1 MQIPMSV
8 MNTKTTFATWMALTA
23 LLMLSCKQAPQLYD
37 ASGSFEAIETLI
49 PADASGIIQQLD
61 IREGQVIDSGQVIGY
76 IDSTQLH
83 LRKKQLEAQIKA
95 VLSKK
100 PNISRQL
107 AAYQV
112 QLDQARHELA
122 RIDRLVKADAA
133 TPKQLDDA
141 KSMVAVIEKQ
151 MEALQSTLSITS
163 EGLSQDTGPLF
174 TQIAQLNDQIR
185 RCVITNPVKGT
196 VLTTYAEPFEMAVP
210 GKPLYKIADLSSIIL
225 RAYITGDQLTGRRL
239 GDQVTVMVDDTSGT
253 YKTYSGTIEWISDKA
268 EFTPKTIQTK
278 DERAN
283 LVYAMKIRVAN
294 DGYLKIGMYGE
305 VKW

>member
-1 MQIPMSV
+1 MSV

-174 TQIAQLNDQIR
+174 TQIAQFNDQIR

-253 YKTYSGTIEWISDKA
+253 YKTYNGTIEWISDKA

>member
-1 MQIPMSV
+1 
-8 MNTKTTFATWMALTA
+8 MALTA

-61 IREGQVIDSGQVIGY
+61 IREGQVIDSAQIIGY

>member
-1 MQIPMSV
+1 MIIPISV
-8 MNTKTTFATWMALTA
+8 MNTKTTFAAGMALTA

-163 EGLSQDTGPLF
+163 EGLSQDTEPLF

-253 YKTYSGTIEWISDKA
+253 YKTYNGTIEWISDKA

>member
-1 MQIPMSV
+1 
-8 MNTKTTFATWMALTA
+8 MNTKTTFAAGMALTA

-61 IREGQVIDSGQVIGY
+61 IREGQVIDSAQIIGY

-239 GDQVTVMVDDTSGT
+239 GDQVTIMVDDTSGT
-253 YKTYSGTIEWISDKA
+253 YKTYNGTIEWISDKA

>member
-1 MQIPMSV
+1 
-8 MNTKTTFATWMALTA
+8 MALTA

-174 TQIAQLNDQIR
+174 TQIAQFNDQIR

-239 GDQVTVMVDDTSGT
+239 GDQVTIMVDDTSGT
-253 YKTYSGTIEWISDKA
+253 YKTYNGTIEWISDKA

>member
-1 MQIPMSV
+1 
-8 MNTKTTFATWMALTA
+8 MALTA

-239 GDQVTVMVDDTSGT
+239 GDQVTIMVDDTSGT
-253 YKTYSGTIEWISDKA
+253 YKTYNGTIEWISDKA

-294 DGYLKIGMYGE
+294 DGYLKIGMYGD

>member
-1 MQIPMSV
+1 
-8 MNTKTTFATWMALTA
+8 MALTA

>member
-1 MQIPMSV
+1 
-8 MNTKTTFATWMALTA
+8 MALTA

-174 TQIAQLNDQIR
+174 TQIAQFNDQIR

>member
-1 MQIPMSV
+1 MIIPISV
-8 MNTKTTFATWMALTA
+8 MNTKTTFAAGMALTA

>member
-1 MQIPMSV
+1 MSV

-61 IREGQVIDSGQVIGY
+61 IREGQVIDSAQIIGY

-163 EGLSQDTGPLF
+163 EGLSQDTEPLF

-239 GDQVTVMVDDTSGT
+239 GDQVTIMVDDTSGT

>member
-1 MQIPMSV
+1 
-8 MNTKTTFATWMALTA
+8 MALTA

-61 IREGQVIDSGQVIGY
+61 IREGQVIDSAQIIGY

-239 GDQVTVMVDDTSGT
+239 GDQVTIMVDDTSGT
-253 YKTYSGTIEWISDKA
+253 YKTYNGTIEWISDKA

>member
-1 MQIPMSV
+1 MSV

-174 TQIAQLNDQIR
+174 TQIAQFNDQIR

>member
-1 MQIPMSV
+1 MSV

-61 IREGQVIDSGQVIGY
+61 IREGQVIDSAQIIGY

-163 EGLSQDTGPLF
+163 EGLSQDTEPLF

-239 GDQVTVMVDDTSGT
+239 GDQVTIMVDDTSGT
-253 YKTYSGTIEWISDKA
+253 YKTYNGTIEWISDKA

>member
-1 MQIPMSV
+1 MSV

-61 IREGQVIDSGQVIGY
+61 IREGQVIDSAQIIGY

-174 TQIAQLNDQIR
+174 TQIAQFNDQIR

-253 YKTYSGTIEWISDKA
+253 YKTYNGTIEWISDKA

>member
-1 MQIPMSV
+1 MSD
-8 MNTKTTFATWMALTA
+8 MNTKTTFTAWIVLTA
-23 LLMLSCKQAPQLYD
+23 LLMISCKEAPKLYD
-37 ASGSFEAIETLI
+37 ASGTFEAIETLI

-61 IREGQVIDSGQVIGY
+61 IREGQVIDSAQVIGY

-107 AAYQV
+107 AAYQA

-122 RIDRLVKADAA
+122 RVDRLVKADAA

-151 MEALQSTLSITS
+151 MEALQSTLTITS

-196 VLTTYAEPFEMAVP
+196 VLTTYVEPFEMAVP

-239 GDQVTVMVDDTSGT
+239 GDQVTIMVDDAAGT
-253 YKTYSGTIEWISDKA
+253 YKSYNGTIEWISDKA

-283 LVYAMKIRVAN
+283 LVYAMKIRVVN

>member
-1 MQIPMSV
+1 
-8 MNTKTTFATWMALTA
+8 MALTA

-239 GDQVTVMVDDTSGT
+239 GDQVTIMVDDTSGT
-253 YKTYSGTIEWISDKA
+253 YKTYNGTIEWISDKA

>member
-1 MQIPMSV
+1 
-8 MNTKTTFATWMALTA
+8 MALTA

-163 EGLSQDTGPLF
+163 EGLSQDTEPLF

>member
-1 MQIPMSV
+1 MSV

-61 IREGQVIDSGQVIGY
+61 IREGQVIDSAQIIGY

-174 TQIAQLNDQIR
+174 TQIAQFNDQIR

-225 RAYITGDQLTGRRL
+225 RAYITGDQLTRRRL
-239 GDQVTVMVDDTSGT
+239 GDQVTIMVDDTSGT
-253 YKTYSGTIEWISDKA
+253 YKTYNGTIEWISDKA

>member
-1 MQIPMSV
+1 MSV

-61 IREGQVIDSGQVIGY
+61 IREGQVIDSAQIIGY

-239 GDQVTVMVDDTSGT
+239 GDQVTIMVDDTSGT
-253 YKTYSGTIEWISDKA
+253 YKTYNGTIEWISDKA

>member
-1 MQIPMSV
+1 MSV

-61 IREGQVIDSGQVIGY
+61 IREGQVIDSAQIIGY

-174 TQIAQLNDQIR
+174 TQIAQFNDQIR

-239 GDQVTVMVDDTSGT
+239 GDQVTIMVDDTSGT
-253 YKTYSGTIEWISDKA
+253 YKTYNGTIEWISDKA

>member
-1 MQIPMSV
+1 
-8 MNTKTTFATWMALTA
+8 MNTKTTFAAGMALTA

-61 IREGQVIDSGQVIGY
+61 IREGQVIDSAQIIGY

>member
-1 MQIPMSV
+1 MV
-8 MNTKTTFATWMALTA
+8 LTS
-23 LLMLSCKQAPQLYD
+23 LVMLSCKQAPQLYN
-37 ASGSFEAIETLI
+37 ASGTFEAIETLI

-239 GDQVTVMVDDTSGT
+239 GDQVTIMVDDTSGT

>member
-1 MQIPMSV
+1 
-8 MNTKTTFATWMALTA
+8 MALTA

-239 GDQVTVMVDDTSGT
+239 GDQVTIMVDDTSGT

>member
-1 MQIPMSV
+1 
-8 MNTKTTFATWMALTA
+8 MALTA

-61 IREGQVIDSGQVIGY
+61 IREGQVIDSAQIIGY

-174 TQIAQLNDQIR
+174 TQIAQFNDQIR

-239 GDQVTVMVDDTSGT
+239 GDQVTIMVDDTSGT
-253 YKTYSGTIEWISDKA
+253 YKTYNGTIEWISDKA

>member
-1 MQIPMSV
+1 MSV

-174 TQIAQLNDQIR
+174 TQIAQFNDQIR

-239 GDQVTVMVDDTSGT
+239 GDQVTIMVDDTSGT
-253 YKTYSGTIEWISDKA
+253 YKTYNGTIEWISDKA

>member
-1 MQIPMSV
+1 
-8 MNTKTTFATWMALTA
+8 MALTA

-61 IREGQVIDSGQVIGY
+61 IREGQVIDSAQIIGY

-163 EGLSQDTGPLF
+163 EGLSQDTEPLF

-239 GDQVTVMVDDTSGT
+239 GDQVTIMVDDTSGT
-253 YKTYSGTIEWISDKA
+253 YKTYNGTIEWISDKA

>member
-239 GDQVTVMVDDTSGT
+239 GDQVTIMVDDTSGT

>member
-1 MQIPMSV
+1 
-8 MNTKTTFATWMALTA
+8 MNTKTTFAAGMALTA

-61 IREGQVIDSGQVIGY
+61 IREGQVIDSAQIIGY

-174 TQIAQLNDQIR
+174 TQIAQFNDQIR

-239 GDQVTVMVDDTSGT
+239 GDQVTIMVDDTSGT
-253 YKTYSGTIEWISDKA
+253 YKTYNGTIEWISDKA

>member
-61 IREGQVIDSGQVIGY
+61 IREGQVIDSAQIIGY

-253 YKTYSGTIEWISDKA
+253 YKTYNGTIEWISDKA

>member
-1 MQIPMSV
+1 
-8 MNTKTTFATWMALTA
+8 MALTA

-174 TQIAQLNDQIR
+174 TQIAQFNDQIR

-253 YKTYSGTIEWISDKA
+253 YKTYNGTIEWISDKA

>member
-1 MQIPMSV
+1 MSV

-61 IREGQVIDSGQVIGY
+61 IREGQVIDSAQIIGY

-174 TQIAQLNDQIR
+174 TQIAQFNDQIR

>member
-1 MQIPMSV
+1 MSV